1 MSQCCFPKPIEG
13 PELKEFNAD
22 GVFAFACLL
31 ASILYSAVGDSK
43 QAIFFLGCAFVFVAK
58 DIATNNRVHAPPL

>member
-1 MSQCCFPKPIEG
+1 M
-13 PELKEFNAD
+13 KEFNAD

-31 ASILYSAVGDSK
+31 ASILYSAMGDSK

-58 DIATNNRVHAPPL
+58 DIATNNRVHASPP